1 MILTDENYYLVE
13 ADREYMSVSMYKLFL
28 SCEKQALSK
37 LEGIYSPPSSDA
49 FLVGSYVHSFNDGTI
64 EQFKEEH
71 PEMYS
76 STGKTKGQ
84 LKSPFLVADKMIKS
98 LQDDEICMKFLT
110 GTKEEIITG
119 ELFGIKWK
127 AKVDCLNLEKGF
139 FTDLKTTRDI
149 NKKYEGGQ
157 NFIIK
162 YDYVSQMAIYRELIK
177 QQYGK
182 DLIPYIVAIEKND
195 NPLKA
200 IIKIDDRYTIP
211 KLEEIEYNIERIIK
225 VKNGQEEAIGCGV
238 CDYCRKINKVTKILT
253 IDEL

>member
-1 MILTDENYYLVE
+1 MLLTDANYYSVE
-13 ADREYMSVSMYKLFL
+13 ADREYMSVSQYKSFL
-28 SCEKQALSK
+28 KCEAETVAELKGEFARPTN
-37 LEGIYSPPSSDA
+37 EA
-49 FLVGSYVHSFNDGTI
+49 FLIGSYVHSFNDGTI

-84 LKSPFLVADKMIKS
+84 LKASFQVADKMIKA
-98 LQDDEICMKFLT
+98 LQDDGICMKFLT
-110 GTKEEIITG
+110 GEKETIITG
-119 ELFGIKWK
+119 ELFGVKWK

-139 FTDLKTTRDI
+139 FTDLKTTREI
-149 NKKYEGGQ
+149 NKKYDGQ
-157 NFIIK
+157 NFILH

-182 DLIPYIVAIEKND
+182 DLIPYIVAVEKND

-200 IIKIDDRYTIP
+200 IIKIVDRYTIP
-211 KLEEIEYNIERIIK
+211 KLEEIEYNMERIIK
-225 VKNGQEEAIGCGV
+225 VKSGIETPIECGI
-238 CDYCRKINKVTKILT
+238 CDYCRSINKVTQILT